1 MSHRGLFRLR
11 AINDKNPFNAES
23 HGQYYR
29 HDLGKCKFQGLETP
43 VEEKRNL
50 NCVPTD
56 ANQRKSIFNR
66 ISISVLAIR
75 FPIEPNFH
83 CWDVCNEN

>member
-11 AINDKNPFNAES
+11 AINGKNPFNAES

-56 ANQRKSIFNR
+56 MRIKGNQYSTAFQ
-66 ISISVLAIR
+66 SPSWQFD
-75 FPIEPNFH
+75 FP
-83 CWDVCNEN
+83 